1 MKKFVSLFLALT
13 LTCTLATIPSL
24 ASSNRHGY
32 DGYIGTYDMDPNGEW
47 VKVGELS
54 HSQVQAIKTTAELI
68 AAVSYF
74 IPKSKI
80 PVFLMSIS
88 VSALSS
94 SDNGNGVIIYSWQYP
109 NGCDFCGSGYR
120 VEAR

>member
-32 DGYIGTYDMDPNGEW
+32 DGYIGTYDMDP
-47 VKVGELS
+47 K
-54 HSQVQAIKTTAELI
+54 
-68 AAVSYF
+68 
-74 IPKSKI
+74 
-80 PVFLMSIS
+80 
-88 VSALSS
+88 
-94 SDNGNGVIIYSWQYP
+94 SDNGNGVIIYSCQYP

>member
-32 DGYIGTYDMDPNGEW
+32 DGYIGTYDMDPNGEL

-68 AAVSYF
+68 AA
-74 IPKSKI
+74 
-80 PVFLMSIS
+80 